1 MNSREIVART
11 LDFSIPERIAHSFYP
26 SDLSWGGVHTRSPRN
41 FWQKKDS
48 AKWTRIDEWGNVWE
62 KTTSSSRGYIIK
74 GAIDNPQ
81 KASSFPLPDHK
92 NLSQYNT
99 ARTGF
104 KFSPEKW
111 HIGLLSGSTFELAYS
126 LCNNYLSEILSHYE
140 AIRVLNDR
148 IDELLRDEVCCFKA
162 IGADSVMIIEDLAE
176 TLDVSMSLNLWHE
189 EFKPRFKSLCAFIHD
204 KNMKLFFHPLE
215 QSRLVSELID
225 AGVDCIQ
232 LDTPETIGLKNL
244 EDLQSQYRVTFW
256 CPLDINTVLPSKNEN
271 FIRQK
276 AREMIK
282 LLWKGKGGFIAG
294 YYWDNA
300 SLGLHPKWQDYGCD
314 EFLKY
319 GTHPF
324 DLPDNE

>member
-1 MNSREIVART
+1 
-11 LDFSIPERIAHSFYP
+11 
-26 SDLSWGGVHTRSPRN
+26 
-41 FWQKKDS
+41 
-48 AKWTRIDEWGNVWE
+48 WE
-62 KTTSSSRGYIIK
+62 KTVSSSRGYIIK

-81 KASSFPLPDHK
+81 KAPSFPLPDYK
-92 NLSQYNT
+92 SPSRYNT

-126 LCNNYLSEILSHYE
+126 LCNNYLSDLLSHYE
-140 AIRVLNDR
+140 AIRILHDR
-148 IDELLRDEVCCFKA
+148 IDELLRDEICCFKA

-189 EFKPRFKSLCAFIHD
+189 EFKPRLKSLCAFVHD

-215 QSRLVSELID
+215 QSRLVSEIID
-225 AGVDCIQ
+225 SGVDCIQ

-244 EDLQSQYRVTFW
+244 EDLQSQYSVTFW
-256 CPLDINTVLPSKNEN
+256 CPLDINTVLPSKNEK

-276 AREMIK
+276 ARDMIK

-300 SLGLHPKWQDYGCD
+300 ALRLHPKWQDYGCD

-319 GTHPF
+319 GAHPF
-324 DLPDNE
+324 NFSE